1 MAPIAWRLLPDGAES
16 QAARITITADTRLVV
31 TLEQGWESL
40 AYGEV
45 SPCQALVA
53 RGPAKYFATLVRLP
67 G

>member
-45 SPCQALVA
+45 SPCPALVA